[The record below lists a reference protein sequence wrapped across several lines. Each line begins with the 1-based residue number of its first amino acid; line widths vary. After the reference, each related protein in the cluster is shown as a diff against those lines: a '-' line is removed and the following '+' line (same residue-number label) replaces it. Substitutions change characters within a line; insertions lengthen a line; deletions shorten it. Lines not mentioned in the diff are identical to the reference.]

1 MLNGLNREEKLQY
14 ERDGYVILKN
24 IIPKS
29 ECKSLMKKSIKPIL
43 RKNNLYYKN
52 KRNRINKTGGFFLGK
67 SGQPIRG
74 KNRKWPA
81 LFQNPR
87 LLLSICDMHPH
98 YSWKW
103 VDGAVTGLGWIHM
116 RFPYSRSKTWK
127 PPKTG
132 WHLDGLK
139 NNMIDYKK
147 SVTVLPLITSITKNG
162 GGTALFK
169 GSHKLINYWIHNLQN
184 RISLSDYI
192 DKHVNSELD
201 KYSGDESSDK
211 SGDESRKTTLVEA
224 QGEEGDILIMHPHL
238 IHATSN
244 CGKNNKLRITFNL
257 STNYC

>member
-1 MLNGLNREEKLQY
+1 MWPGLNNEEKKMY

-24 IIPKS
+24 VIPKS
-29 ECKSLMKKSIKPIL
+29 DCKLLMKKSIKPIL

-52 KRNRINKTGGFFLGK
+52 KKTRINKTGDTYIGK
-67 SGQPIRG
+67 SGHPIRG

-81 LFQNPR
+81 LFKNSR

-103 VDGAVTGLGWIHM
+103 VDGAATGLGWIHM
-116 RFPYSRSKTWK
+116 RFPYSKSKIWN

-132 WHLDGLK
+132 WHLDGLI
-139 NNMIDYKK
+139 NDTIDYKK

-184 RISLSDYI
+184 RISLTEYI
-192 DKHVNSELD
+192 DKHINGELD
-201 KYSGDESSDK
+201 KYSYDASSDR
-211 SGDESRKTTLVEA
+211 SRKNTIVEVE
-224 QGEEGDILIMHPHL
+224 GGEGDVLIMHPHL